1 MLSYPGQ
8 YTIPLGTAANGD
20 ADVVVVV
27 VVMDSVPSLQVDSSS
42 SWECNGS
49 GSGPTGGDDSFD
61 DGRTMDGIVVSA
73 SAARALIEQEEVRRI
88 IAHNAHFHGHDARK
102 RGALMWH
109 VVRIMLLPL
118 ALMIFEGLLVLVMGV
133 KFCHDS
139 RKKVRIEF
147 YLRTRSAGANTGTAK
162 KSMTSI
168 VRHSTVRT

>member
-8 YTIPLGTAANGD
+8 YTIPLGTAADGD
-20 ADVVVVV
+20 ADDVVV

-42 SWECNGS
+42 SWAAHACNGS

-73 SAARALIEQEEVRRI
+73 SAARALMEQEEVRRI

-139 RKKVRIEF
+139 RKKVR
-147 YLRTRSAGANTGTAK
+147 
-162 KSMTSI
+162 
-168 VRHSTVRT
+168 